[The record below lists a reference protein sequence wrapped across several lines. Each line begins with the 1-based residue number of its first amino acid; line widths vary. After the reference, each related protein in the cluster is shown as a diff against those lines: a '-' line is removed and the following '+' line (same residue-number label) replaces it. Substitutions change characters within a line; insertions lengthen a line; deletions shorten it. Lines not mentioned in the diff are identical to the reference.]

1 MSVANFGSECVPVG
15 GARSEPFGAP
25 AVRSSQPST
34 PRAPSFA
41 SPLRP
46 AHAPL
51 PPPSHRRSEIK
62 RTGRALFSAPSSEA
76 KGSIYGG
83 DDDDFAPAAPAGG
96 RKHAPGA
103 FARNRNGK
111 RNRPPA
117 EGARPSRPP
126 SVGGRVGLRASSLT
140 NSPPSA
146 RLHLAGQGQSQI
158 TSFAGL
164 DASAY
169 PLARPP
175 PLHGFEDSPRLAAR
189 RKNSKFDVGTAKVG
203 QGGFD
208 AEKSRA
214 DYETSQAVAA
224 MMKAR
229 QLGGAGNFMTHDDQ

>member
-15 GARSEPFGAP
+15 GARSDPSGRRQARRGPARVSRQRPRPLVRVAPFP
-25 AVRSSQPST
+25 
-34 PRAPSFA
+34 
-41 SPLRP
+41 PLT
-46 AHAPL
+46 L
-51 PPPSHRRSEIK
+51 SPPSHRRSEIK
-62 RTGRALFSAPSSEA
+62 RTGGALFSAPSSEA
-76 KGSIYGG
+76 KGNIYGG

-103 FARNRNGK
+103 FARNRAGK
-111 RNRPPA
+111 RNRLP
-117 EGARPSRPP
+117 EGARPSARPR
-126 SVGGRVGLRASSLT
+126 SAVGSASAASSLT
-140 NSPPSA
+140 NSPRPLAS
-146 RLHLAGQGQSQI
+146 HLAGQGQSQI

-169 PLARPP
+169 PSRGRPRS
-175 PLHGFEDSPRLAAR
+175 HGFEDSPRLAAAQEQQV
-189 RKNSKFDVGTAKVG
+189 DVGTAEVG

-208 AEKSRA
+208 AESRGA